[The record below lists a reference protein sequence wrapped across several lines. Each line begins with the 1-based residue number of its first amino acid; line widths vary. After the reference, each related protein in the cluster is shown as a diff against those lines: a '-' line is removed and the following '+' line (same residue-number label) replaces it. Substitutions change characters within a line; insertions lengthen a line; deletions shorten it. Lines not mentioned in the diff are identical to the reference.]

1 MMGIYWDLFFV
12 FFKIGLFSF
21 GGGLAMVSVI
31 QQEVLAH
38 GWIPAAEYA
47 RIITISQMT
56 PGADCRQHCNLCWS
70 ARVRSGFCTGVY
82 GVVYRHARRIT
93 AFVYYRLFC
102 CPLAGKIQPVAPC

>member
-47 RIITISQMT
+47 
-56 PGADCRQHCNLCWS
+56 A
-70 ARVRSGFCTGVY
+70 
-82 GVVYRHARRIT
+82 
-93 AFVYYRLFC
+93 YYHHFLR
-102 CPLAGKIQPVAPC
+102 